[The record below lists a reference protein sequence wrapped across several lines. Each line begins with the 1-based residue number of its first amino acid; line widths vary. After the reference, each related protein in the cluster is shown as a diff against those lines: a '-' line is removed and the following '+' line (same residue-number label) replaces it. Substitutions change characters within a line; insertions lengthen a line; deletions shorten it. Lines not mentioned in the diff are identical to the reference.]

1 MNSTQEHSEQLDFFS
16 NLENQVVM
24 VDDEYTVNL
33 QLFHYKSC
41 TNESNPLVK
50 KVRGVVRSGNI
61 IVSSSFGYIDELDVD
76 KHKDEIIKKLHSF
89 NQSKIY
95 KMYEGTVVRMFYWRH
110 SWYLSTHKKLNA
122 FDSKWGKSGC
132 KTFGEMFIDALCDDR
147 VNFKPQN
154 PDIWDI
160 YNNFCY
166 SLDTNKTYVF
176 LILHDTNT
184 RMVCD
189 NDNSVLPLYHIG
201 EFDNGTHLLV
211 EGNTSNIP
219 SLPQLEFNSP
229 EEIVEYVKNMC
240 PFKNQG
246 LIVYFPNQTQLKIF
260 NSEYKN
266 IQEIRGNQPDIVFRY
281 LEVRH
286 NHEEYSKFSTVFGD
300 KYSNELNEVENTI
313 LNKSL
318 SIFQSYMKRY
328 IYKQFVFVP
337 KVEFIVMQMCHE
349 WHLKDR
355 DNNKMK
361 AYVVYDFVN
370 TLPTKLLYSLI
381 KNTDD
386 EQ

>member
-1 MNSTQEHSEQLDFFS
+1 MNTTQEHSEQNDFFS

-24 VDDEYTVNL
+24 VDDEYTVDL

-50 KVRGVVRSGNI
+50 KVRGIVRSGDN
-61 IVSSSFGYIDELDVD
+61 IVSSSFGYIDELDVT
-76 KHKDEIIKKLHSF
+76 KNKEEIIKRMHSF
-89 NQSKIY
+89 NQCKIY

-110 SWYLSTHKKLNA
+110 RWYLSTHKKLNA
-122 FDSKWGKSGC
+122 FDSRWGKSGC
-132 KTFGEMFIDALCDDR
+132 KTFGEMFVDALCDDR

-176 LILHDTNT
+176 LILHDGNT

-201 EFDNGTHLLV
+201 EFDNVTHLLV

-219 SLPQLEFNSP
+219 SLPRLYFNSP

-286 NHEEYSKFSTVFGD
+286 NHEEYSKFFSVFGE
-300 KYSNELNEVENTI
+300 KYSNELNDVEKTI

-349 WHLKDR
+349 WHLQDR
-355 DNNKMK
+355 NNHKMK

-370 TLPTKLLYSLI
+370 TLPTKLLYSLL
-381 KNTDD
+381 KNTDN
-386 EQ
+386 E